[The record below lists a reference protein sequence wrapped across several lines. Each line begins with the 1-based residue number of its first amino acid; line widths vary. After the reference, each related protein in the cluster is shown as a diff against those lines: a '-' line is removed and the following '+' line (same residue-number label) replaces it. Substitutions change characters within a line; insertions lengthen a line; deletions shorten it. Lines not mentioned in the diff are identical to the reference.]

1 MNSSVPDYDIIIPL
15 NNEGIYLMK
24 SSYLNEI
31 LNSKD
36 KLLTQ
41 SYFEL
46 QSYFEDKYGRDS
58 VVFMEIGT
66 FFEVYEVNNDDV
78 QIGKAKEM
86 AELLNIQ
93 LTKKNKNIIE
103 NSDKNPLL
111 AGVPSVS
118 FERYLNRLIQEQK
131 YTIIVVKQKSTPPK
145 ISRYISQIVSPGT
158 NFEHIV
164 DNDDNYIVSILVD
177 KYRDIYTVGYS
188 AIDVTTGKTFL
199 YETHGTSED
208 PSYALDEVFNL
219 LNIYRTSEIVITFL
233 DGIDDQRYV
242 MNYLEIPEH
251 YHYSVNNERLK
262 IDFQNELF
270 KEVYQIQSLLSPIE
284 HLDLE
289 RSPMI
294 TESLAIL
301 IHFVIE
307 HDIHIVQKLNRPK
320 LIDNRRFMYLGN
332 NALEQLGIISK
343 DKKEFTLLKMLDK
356 SSTAIGRRL
365 LKERLLNP
373 IIQKDELERR
383 YNLIERVSSHVRFL
397 DETMRGI
404 YDVERLAR
412 RLALARLHPFEMNH
426 IYDSMLNVKELMLYV
441 KKNKIQK
448 TPFHESE
455 LDEFLRDITK
465 SIDLDVS
472 RRFTNNT
479 VDENF
484 LMSGVDESIDTLV
497 KENSVML
504 IAFED
509 IMARI
514 EQMLID
520 ANAGSVNKLVNLGLL
535 EKEGYYISLSKNR
548 FSMIES
554 EFKKDEEF
562 SKFSVKKLTN
572 SVKITSE
579 FTDNLSDKIMKNRR
593 KIVTLVKERY
603 IQLQALF
610 ERRYALLFD
619 RVISY
624 VADLDVGVS
633 SSKVAQEYKHSRP
646 MIIDVRD
653 DENFM
658 QIMQL
663 RHPLIEVQER
673 GGIYVPNDVVMGN
686 RDYMDLPHPQ
696 TVMLEVGVHDGHDIN
711 GVLLYGINSSGKSS
725 LMKSIGISVLM
736 AQSGFFVSAAVMK
749 FSIFDSLF
757 TRIVSRDNLAK
768 GLSTFAV
775 EMLEMKNIFNRS
787 SVRSLVLGDEIS
799 HGTETLS
806 GVAIVASAIKKLSD
820 IRCLF
825 LFATHLHQ
833 LSTMPEITD
842 LDNVVDLH
850 LSVEYDEDKDA
861 LIFNRVLQEGSG
873 SSIYGLEFAKSLHM
887 DSEFLQTANKIRK
900 RLAND
905 FDELE
910 LLVKKKKSKYN
921 KELYVTKCIIC
932 GAVAEDVHHISQRS
946 LADKAGFIGHFHQ
959 DNKHNLVPLCKE
971 HHKLIHDGKIRV
983 DGFVM
988 TSKGLELKFEEQMSK
1003 PKKVEVQEPEIN
1015 EPQEVQKVQEDENKK
1030 ILLDDW

>member
-1 MNSSVPDYDIIIPL
+1 MKYSEVEKIL
-15 NNEGIYLMK
+15 NN
-24 SSYLNEI
+24 
-31 LNSKD
+31 KD
-36 KLLTQ
+36 NLLTQ
-41 SYFEL
+41 TYFDL
-46 QSYFEDKYGRDS
+46 QEFFENKYGTDT

-66 FFEVYEVNNDDV
+66 FFEVYEVNNDDM
-78 QIGKAKEM
+78 QIGKAKEI

-103 NSDKNPLL
+103 NSEKNPLL
-111 AGVPSVS
+111 AGVPAVS
-118 FERYLNRLIQEQK
+118 FERYLSRLISEQK
-131 YTIIVVKQKSTPPK
+131 YTIIVVKQKGNPPK

-158 NFEHIV
+158 NFDYIV
-164 DNDDNYIVSILVD
+164 DNDDNYIVSLLVD

-188 AIDVTTGKTFL
+188 AIDVTTGKTWL

-219 LNIYRTSEIVITFL
+219 LNVYRTSEVVITFL
-233 DGIDDQRYV
+233 DGIDDQRHV
-242 MNYLEIPEH
+242 MQYLEISEH
-251 YHYSVNNERLK
+251 YHYSVNNNRVK

-294 TESLAIL
+294 TEALAIL
-301 IHFVIE
+301 INFVIE
-307 HDIHIVQKLNRPK
+307 HDYHIVQKLSMPK
-320 LIDNRRFMYLGN
+320 AIDNRRFMYLGN
-332 NALEQLGIISK
+332 NALEQMGIISK
-343 DKKEFTLLKMLDK
+343 DRREFTLLKMMDK

-373 IIQKDELERR
+373 IMERDELERR
-383 YNLIERVSSHVRFL
+383 YNLIERVNSHVRFL

-404 YDVERLAR
+404 YDLERLAR
-412 RLALARLHPFEMNH
+412 RLNLGRLHPFEMNH
-426 IYDSMLNVKELMLYV
+426 IYDSVLSVKELMLYV
-441 KKNKIQK
+441 KKHKIQK
-448 TPFHESE
+448 TPFSE
-455 LDEFLRDITK
+455 FEIDEFLRDIQK

-472 RRFTNNT
+472 RRFTNQT

-484 LMSGVDESIDTLV
+484 LMSGVDEAIDTLV

-509 IMARI
+509 IMAKI
-514 EQMLID
+514 EQMLKD
-520 ANAGSVNKLVNLGLL
+520 ANASSSNRLVTLGLL
-535 EKEGYYISLSKNR
+535 EKEGYYISLSKTR
-548 FSMIES
+548 FSMIEV

-562 SKFSVKKLTN
+562 SKFNIKKLTN
-572 SVKITSE
+572 NVKISSE

-593 KIVTLVKERY
+593 KIITLVKEKY
-603 IQLQALF
+603 VHLQSLY

-619 RVISY
+619 RIISY

-633 SSKVAQEYKHSRP
+633 SSKVAQDYNHSRP
-646 MIIDVRD
+646 MIVDVKD

-658 QIMQL
+658 QLMQL

-686 RDYMDLPHPQ
+686 RDYMDLPHPK
-696 TVMLEVGVHDGHDIN
+696 TVMLDVSVHDGHDVN

-725 LMKSIGISVLM
+725 LMKSIGIATLM
-736 AQSGFFVSAAVMK
+736 AQSGFFVSASVMK
-749 FSIFDSLF
+749 FSLFDSLF

-775 EMLEMKNIFNRS
+775 EMLEMKNIFNRATL
-787 SVRSLVLGDEIS
+787 RSLVLGDEIS

-806 GVAIVASAIKKLSD
+806 GVSIVASAIMKLSK
-820 IRCLF
+820 IRSLF

-833 LSTMPEITD
+833 LSTMKEITS
-842 LDNVVDLH
+842 LKNVVDLH

-861 LIFNRVLQEGSG
+861 LVFNRVLQAGSG

-887 DSEFLQTANKIRK
+887 DDEFLDTANKIRK
-900 RLAND
+900 RLAKD

-910 LLVKKKKSKYN
+910 LLVKKKTSKYN
-921 KELYVTKCIIC
+921 KDLYVTKCVIC
-932 GAVAEDVHHISQRS
+932 GAMAEDVHHINNQS
-946 LADKAGFIGHFHQ
+946 LADQAGFIDHFHK
-959 DNKHNLVPLCKE
+959 DSKHNLVPLCRE
-971 HHKLIHDGKIRV
+971 HHKDIHDGKIRV

-988 TSKGLELKFEEQMSK
+988 TSNGLELKYEEQITK
-1003 PKKVEVQEPEIN
+1003 PKEKEPEEPEIN
-1015 EPQEVQKVQEDENKK
+1015 EVKK
-1030 ILLDDW
+1030 EKSKGFVLDDWD

>member
-1 MNSSVPDYDIIIPL
+1 MQASEVSSIL
-15 NNEGIYLMK
+15 NN
-24 SSYLNEI
+24 
-31 LNSKD
+31 KD

-41 SYFEL
+41 IYFDL
-46 QSYFEDKYGRDS
+46 QRHFEDKYGTNT

-66 FFEVYEVNNDDV
+66 FFEVYEVNNDEEQV
-78 QIGKAKEM
+78 GKAKEI

-111 AGVPSVS
+111 AGVPAVS
-118 FERYLNRLIQEQK
+118 FERYLSRLIQEQK
-131 YTIIVVKQKSTPPK
+131 YTIIVVKQKGNPPK

-158 NFEHIV
+158 NFDHIV
-164 DNDDNYIVSILVD
+164 DNDDNYIASILID
-177 KYRDIYTVGYS
+177 CYKGIYNVGYS
-188 AIDVTTGKTFL
+188 AIDVTTGKTWL

-208 PSYALDEVFNL
+208 PSYALDEIFNL
-219 LNIYRTSEIVITFL
+219 LNIHRTSEVVISFL
-233 DGIDDQRYV
+233 DGIMDQKHV
-242 MNYLEIPEH
+242 IQYLEIAEH
-251 YHYSVNNERLK
+251 YHYSVNNQRPR
-262 IDFQNELF
+262 IDFQNKLF
-270 KEVYQIQSLLSPIE
+270 AEVYQIQSLLSPIE

-289 RSPMI
+289 RNPMI
-294 TESLAIL
+294 TESLAVL

-307 HDIHIVQKLNRPK
+307 HDIHIVQKLNTPK

-332 NALEQLGIISK
+332 NALEQVGIISK
-343 DKKEFTLLKMLDK
+343 DRNEFTLLKMMDK
-356 SSTAIGRRL
+356 SATAIGRRL

-373 IIQKDELERR
+373 IMEKDELERR
-383 YNLIERVSSHVRFL
+383 YNLIEKVSSHTRFL

-404 YDVERLAR
+404 YDLERLAR
-412 RLALARLHPFEMNH
+412 RLNLGRLHPFEMNH
-426 IYDSMLNVKELMLYV
+426 VYESMLNVKELMQYV
-441 KKNKIQK
+441 KKHKIQK

-455 LDEFLRDITK
+455 LDEFLRDISK

-472 RRFTNNT
+472 RRFTNAT

-484 LMSGVDESIDTLV
+484 LMSGVDEAVDILV
-497 KENSVML
+497 EENATML

-509 IMARI
+509 IMAKI
-514 EQMLID
+514 EQMLSD
-520 ANAGSVNKLVNLGLL
+520 ANAGSSNRLVSLGIL

-554 EFKKDEEF
+554 EFKNHEDFKEF
-562 SKFSVKKLTN
+562 NVKKLTN
-572 SVKITSE
+572 SVKITSA
-579 FTDNLSDKIMKNRR
+579 FTDTLSDKIMKNRR
-593 KIVTLVKERY
+593 KIVVLVKDRF
-603 IQLQALF
+603 IQLQNVY
-610 ERRYALLFD
+610 ERRYSLLFD

-633 SSKVAQEYKHSRP
+633 SSKVAEMYKHSRP
-646 MIIDVRD
+646 MIVDVKD

-658 QIMQL
+658 QVMGL

-673 GGIYVPNDVVMGN
+673 SGIYVPNDIVMGN
-686 RDYMDLPHPQ
+686 RAYMDLPHPE

-725 LMKSIGISVLM
+725 LMKSVGIAVLM

-749 FSIFDSLF
+749 FSLFDSIF
-757 TRIVSRDNLAK
+757 TRIVSKDNLAK

-775 EMLEMKNIFNRS
+775 EMLELKNIFNRAT
-787 SVRSLVLGDEIS
+787 VRSLILGDEIS

-806 GVAIVASAIKKLSD
+806 GVAIVSSAIIKLAKLRS
-820 IRCLF
+820 LF

-833 LSTMPEITD
+833 LSTMKEITT
-842 LDNVVDLH
+842 LNNVVDLH
-850 LSVEYDEDKDA
+850 LSVEYDEQKDA
-861 LIFNRVLQEGSG
+861 LVFNRVLQSGSG

-887 DSEFLQTANKIRK
+887 DADFLDIANKIRK
-900 RLAND
+900 RLSND

-921 KELYVTKCIIC
+921 KELYVTKCVIC
-932 GAVAEDVHHISQRS
+932 GAMAQDVHHISQRS

-959 DNKHNLVPLCKE
+959 DNKHNLVPLCKD
-971 HHKLIHDGKIRV
+971 HHNDIHNGKLHI

-988 TSKGLELKFEEQMSK
+988 TSNGLELKFEEQISK
-1003 PKKVEVQEPEIN
+1003 PKPTEVKEPEIN
-1015 EPQEVQKVQEDENKK
+1015 EPKVEDASDEFV
-1030 ILLDDW
+1030 LDDWD

>member
-1 MNSSVPDYDIIIPL
+1 MRSSDVDSIL
-15 NNEGIYLMK
+15 NN
-24 SSYLNEI
+24 
-31 LNSKD
+31 KD
-36 KLLTQ
+36 RLLTQ
-41 SYFEL
+41 TYFDL
-46 QSYFEDKYGRDS
+46 QKYFEDKYGQDT
-58 VVFMEIGT
+58 VIFMEIGT
-66 FFEVYEVNNDDV
+66 FFEVYEVNNDEL
-78 QIGKAKEM
+78 QIGKAKEI

-111 AGVPSVS
+111 AGVPAVS
-118 FERYLNRLIQEQK
+118 FERYLSRLISEQK
-131 YTIIVVKQKSTPPK
+131 YTVIVVKQKGTPPK

-158 NFEHIV
+158 NFDHII
-164 DNDDNYIVSILVD
+164 DNDDNYIVSLLVD
-177 KYRDIYTVGYS
+177 KHKDIYNVGYS
-188 AIDVTTGKTFL
+188 AIDVTTGKTWL

-208 PSYALDEVFNL
+208 SSYALDEVFNL
-219 LNIYRTSEIVITFL
+219 LNIYRTSEVVVTFL
-233 DGIDDQRYV
+233 DGITDQRHV
-242 MNYLEIPEH
+242 LQYLEIAEH
-251 YHYSVNNERLK
+251 YHYSVNHESPK
-262 IDFQNELF
+262 IDFQNDLF

-301 IHFVIE
+301 VHFVIE
-307 HDIHIVQKLNRPK
+307 HDIHIVQKLDRPNI
-320 LIDNRRFMYLGN
+320 IDNRRFMYLGN
-332 NALEQLGIISK
+332 NALEQVGIISK

-356 SSTAIGRRL
+356 SATAIGKRL

-373 IIQKDELERR
+373 ILEKDELERR
-383 YNLIERVSSHVRFL
+383 YNLIERVSSHVRYL

-404 YDVERLAR
+404 YDLERLSR
-412 RLALARLHPFEMNH
+412 RLDLARLHPFEMNH
-426 IYDSMLNVKELMLYV
+426 IYESMLSVKELMSYV
-441 KKNKIQK
+441 KKHKIQK

-455 LDEFLRDITK
+455 VDEFLRDITK

-472 RRFTNNT
+472 RRFTNMT

-484 LMSGVDESIDTLV
+484 LMSGVDEAIDTLV
-497 KENSVML
+497 QENSTML

-514 EQMLID
+514 EDLLQ
-520 ANAGSVNKLVNLGLL
+520 ANNSGSSSRLVSLGLL

-548 FSMIES
+548 FSMIEK
-554 EFKKDEEF
+554 EFKISEEF
-562 SKFSVKKLTN
+562 SNFSVKKLTN
-572 SVKITSE
+572 SVKITSD
-579 FTDNLSDKIMKNRR
+579 FTDKLSDNIMKNRR
-593 KIVTLVKERY
+593 KIVSLVKDKY
-603 IQLQALF
+603 IQLQGVY
-610 ERRYALLFD
+610 ERRYSLLFD
-619 RVISY
+619 RVINY
-624 VADLDVGVS
+624 VSDLDVGVS
-633 SSKVAQEYKHSRP
+633 SSKVAQQFKHSRP
-646 MIIDVRD
+646 MIIDVKE

-673 GGIYVPNDVVMGN
+673 GGIYVPNDIVMGN
-686 RDYMDLPHPQ
+686 RDYMDLPHPN
-696 TVMLEVGVHDGHDIN
+696 TVMLDVAVHDGHSIN

-725 LMKSIGISVLM
+725 LMKSIGIATLM

-749 FSIFDSLF
+749 FSLFDSLF
-757 TRIVSRDNLAK
+757 TRIISKDNLAK

-775 EMLEMKNIFNRS
+775 EMLELKNIFNRAT
-787 SVRSLVLGDEIS
+787 VRSLVLGDEIS

-806 GVAIVASAIKKLSD
+806 GVAIVASAIIKLAKLRS
-820 IRCLF
+820 IF

-833 LSTMPEITD
+833 LSTMREITT

-850 LSVEYDEDKDA
+850 LSVEYDELKDR
-861 LIFNRVLQEGSG
+861 LIFNRVLQAGSG

-887 DSEFLQTANKIRK
+887 DSDFLDTANTIRK

-921 KELYVTKCIIC
+921 KDLYVTKCVIC
-932 GAVAEDVHHISQRS
+932 GAMAEDVHHISQRS

-959 DNKHNLVPLCKE
+959 NNKHNLIPLCKE
-971 HHKLIHDGKIRV
+971 HHNLIHEGKIKV

-988 TSKGLELKFEEQMSK
+988 TSNGLELKFEEQMNK
-1003 PKKVEVQEPEIN
+1003 PKKVVVAEPEIN
-1015 EPQEVQKVQEDENKK
+1015 EHKEIAEIKEEPKK
-1030 ILLDDW
+1030 FVLDDW

>member
-1 MNSSVPDYDIIIPL
+1 MQASDVSSLL
-15 NNEGIYLMK
+15 NNKE
-24 SSYLNEI
+24 
-31 LNSKD
+31 

-41 SYFEL
+41 TYFDL
-46 QSYFEDKYGRDS
+46 QNYFEDKYGHDT

-66 FFEVYEVNNDDV
+66 FYEVYEVNNDEL
-78 QIGKAKEM
+78 QIGKAKEI

-93 LTKKNKNIIE
+93 LTKKNKSIIE

-111 AGVPSVS
+111 AGVPAVS
-118 FERYLNRLIQEQK
+118 FERYLSRLISEQK
-131 YTIIVVKQKSTPPK
+131 YTVIVVKQKGNPPK

-158 NFEHIV
+158 NFDHIV
-164 DNDDNYIVSILVD
+164 DNDDNYIVSLLID
-177 KYRDIYTVGYS
+177 KHRGIYNVGYS

-219 LNIYRTSEIVITFL
+219 LNIYRTSEVVITFL
-233 DGIDDQRYV
+233 DGIDNQRHV
-242 MNYLEIPEH
+242 MQYLEIAEH
-251 YHYSVNNERLK
+251 YHYSVNNERPK
-262 IDFQNELF
+262 VEFQNDLF

-294 TESLAIL
+294 TESLAVL

-307 HDIHIVQKLNRPK
+307 HDIHIVQKLNMPT

-332 NALEQLGIISK
+332 NALEQVGIISK

-356 SSTAIGRRL
+356 SATAIGRRL

-373 IIQKDELERR
+373 MMEKEELERR

-404 YDVERLAR
+404 YDLERLSR
-412 RLALARLHPFEMNH
+412 RLSLGRLHPFEMNH
-426 IYDSMLNVKELMLYV
+426 VYESMLSVKDLMTYV
-441 KKNKIQK
+441 KKYKIQK

-455 LDEFLRDITK
+455 LDEFIRDIQK

-484 LMSGVDESIDTLV
+484 LMQGVDEAIDTLAH
-497 KENSVML
+497 ENSIMM

-509 IMARI
+509 IMDKITALL
-514 EQMLID
+514 EN
-520 ANAGSVNKLVNLGLL
+520 ANAGSSNRLVTLGLL

-548 FSMIES
+548 FSQIES
-554 EFKKDEEF
+554 DFTKEEYF
-562 SKFSVKKLTN
+562 LSFNVKKLTN
-572 SVKITSE
+572 NVKITSQ
-579 FTDNLSDKIMKNRR
+579 FTDELSDKIMKNRR
-593 KIVTLVKERY
+593 KIVSLVKEKY
-603 IQLQALF
+603 IHLQGVY
-610 ERRYALLFD
+610 ERRYSLLFD
-619 RVISY
+619 RVIAY

-633 SSKVAQEYKHSRP
+633 SSKVSQSYKHSRP
-646 MIIDVRD
+646 MIVEAQGE
-653 DENFM
+653 ENFM

-663 RHPLIEVQER
+663 RHPLIEIQER
-673 GGIYVPNDVVMGN
+673 GGIYVPNDIVMGN
-686 RDYMDLPHPQ
+686 REYMDLPHPK
-696 TVMLEVGVHDGHDIN
+696 TVMLDVSVHDGHDIN

-725 LMKSIGISVLM
+725 LMKSIGIAVLM
-736 AQSGFFVSAAVMK
+736 AQAGFFVSAAVMK

-757 TRIVSRDNLAK
+757 TRIVSKDNLAK

-787 SVRSLVLGDEIS
+787 TVRSLVLGDEIS

-806 GVAIVASAIKKLSD
+806 GVAIVASAIMKLART
-820 IRCLF
+820 RCLF

-833 LSTMPEITD
+833 LSTMKEITT
-842 LDNVVDLH
+842 LNNVVDLH
-850 LSVEYDEDKDA
+850 LSVEYDEEKDA
-861 LIFNRVLQEGSG
+861 LLFNRVLQEGSG

-887 DSEFLQTANKIRK
+887 DHEFLDTANKIRK
-900 RLAND
+900 RLSND

-921 KELYVTKCIIC
+921 KELYVTKCVIC
-932 GAVAEDVHHISQRS
+932 GAMAEDVHHISQRS

-971 HHKLIHDGKIRV
+971 HHNQIHEGKIHV

-1003 PKKVEVQEPEIN
+1003 AKKEAVMEPEIN
-1015 EPQEVQKVQEDENKK
+1015 EPKIIEQETKEEDTKF
-1030 ILLDDW
+1030 ILDDW

>member
-1 MNSSVPDYDIIIPL
+1 
-15 NNEGIYLMK
+15 
-24 SSYLNEI
+24 
-31 LNSKD
+31 
-36 KLLTQ
+36 
-41 SYFEL
+41 
-46 QSYFEDKYGRDS
+46 
-58 VVFMEIGT
+58 MEIGT
-66 FFEVYEVNNDDV
+66 FFEVYEVNSDEEQV
-78 QIGKAKEM
+78 GKAKEI

-93 LTKKNKNIIE
+93 LTKKNKSIIE
-103 NSDKNPLL
+103 NSDRNPLL
-111 AGVPSVS
+111 AGVPAVS
-118 FERYLNRLIQEQK
+118 FERYLSRLIQEQK
-131 YTIIVVKQKSTPPK
+131 YTIIVVKQKGTPPK
-145 ISRYISQIVSPGT
+145 ISRYISQIISPGT
-158 NFEHIV
+158 NFDHIV
-164 DNDDNYIVSILVD
+164 DNDDNYIVSLLID
-177 KYRDIYTVGYS
+177 KHRDIYNVGYS
-188 AIDVTTGKTFL
+188 AIDVTTGKTWL

-219 LNIYRTSEIVITFL
+219 LNIYRTSEVVVTFL
-233 DGIDDQRYV
+233 DGIDNQRHV
-242 MNYLEIPEH
+242 MQYLEIAEH
-251 YHYSVNNERLK
+251 YHYSVNNERPR
-262 IDFQNELF
+262 IDFQNRLF

-307 HDIHIVQKLNRPK
+307 HDMHIVQKLNFPN

-332 NALEQLGIISK
+332 NALEQVGIISK
-343 DKKEFTLLKMLDK
+343 DRKEFTLLRMIDK
-356 SSTAIGRRL
+356 SATAIGRRL

-373 IIQKDELERR
+373 IMEKDELERR
-383 YNLIERVSSHVRFL
+383 YNLIERVSSHTRFL

-404 YDVERLAR
+404 YDLERLSR
-412 RLALARLHPFEMNH
+412 RLDLGRLHPFEMNH
-426 IYDSMLNVKELMLYV
+426 IYESMLSVKDLMLYV
-441 KKNKIQK
+441 KKHKIQR

-455 LDEFLRDITK
+455 LDEFLRDISK

-484 LMSGVDESIDTLV
+484 LMSGVDEAVDILV
-497 KENSVML
+497 EENSTML

-509 IMARI
+509 IMSKI
-514 EQMLID
+514 QQMLETS
-520 ANAGSVNKLVNLGLL
+520 NPSSSKGLVSLGVL

-554 EFKKDEEF
+554 EFKNREEF
-562 SKFSVKKLTN
+562 KEFNVKKLTN
-572 SVKITSE
+572 SVKITSA
-579 FTDNLSDKIMKNRR
+579 FTDTLSDKIMKNRR
-593 KIVTLVKERY
+593 KIVVLVKERF
-603 IQLQALF
+603 IHLQSVY
-610 ERRYALLFD
+610 ERRYSLLFD

-633 SSKVAQEYKHSRP
+633 SSKVAEMYKHSRP
-646 MIIDVRD
+646 MIVEVEE

-663 RHPLIEVQER
+663 RHPLIEIQER
-673 GGIYVPNDVVMGN
+673 GGIYIPNDIVMGN
-686 RDYMDLPHPQ
+686 RSYMDLPHPE

-725 LMKSIGISVLM
+725 LMKSIGIATLM

-749 FSIFDSLF
+749 FSLFDSIF
-757 TRIVSRDNLAK
+757 TRIVSKDNLAK

-775 EMLEMKNIFNRS
+775 EMLELKNIFNRAT
-787 SVRSLVLGDEIS
+787 VRSLVLGDEIS

-806 GVAIVASAIKKLSD
+806 GVAIVSSAIIKLAKLRS
-820 IRCLF
+820 LF

-833 LSTMPEITD
+833 LSTMKEITT

-850 LSVEYDEDKDA
+850 LSVEYDESKDT
-861 LIFNRVLQEGSG
+861 LLFNRILQAGSG

-887 DSEFLQTANKIRK
+887 DSEFLEIANKIRK

-921 KELYVTKCIIC
+921 KELYVTKCVIC
-932 GAVAEDVHHISQRS
+932 GAMAEDVHHISQRS
-946 LADKAGFIGHFHQ
+946 LADKAGFIGHFHK

-971 HHKLIHDGKIRV
+971 HHNDIHNGKLHV
-983 DGFVM
+983 DGFIM
-988 TSKGLELKFEEQMSK
+988 TSKGLELQFQEQMSK
-1003 PKKVEVQEPEIN
+1003 PTEVEVVEPEIN
-1015 EPQEVQKVQEDENKK
+1015 EKKDKDESDEFV
-1030 ILLDDW
+1030 LDDWD

>member
-1 MNSSVPDYDIIIPL
+1 M
-15 NNEGIYLMK
+15 GIFLMK
-24 SSYLNEI
+24 SSDVSHI
-31 LNSKD
+31 LNNKER
-36 KLLTQ
+36 LLTQ
-41 SYFEL
+41 TYFDL
-46 QSYFEDKYGRDS
+46 QRFFEDKYGNDT

-66 FFEVYEVNNDDV
+66 FYEVYEVNNDDE
-78 QIGKAKEM
+78 QIGKAKEI

-111 AGVPSVS
+111 AGVPAVS
-118 FERYLNRLIQEQK
+118 FERYLNRLISEQK
-131 YTIIVVKQKSTPPK
+131 YTVIVVKQKGNPPK

-158 NFEHIV
+158 NFDHIV
-164 DNDDNYIVSILVD
+164 DNDDNYIVSVLVD
-177 KYRDIYTVGYS
+177 KHRDVYSVGYS

-208 PSYALDEVFNL
+208 PAYALDEVFNL
-219 LNIYRTSEIVITFL
+219 LNIYRTSEVVITFL
-233 DGIDDQRYV
+233 DGIEDQRHV
-242 MNYLEIPEH
+242 IQYLEVAEH
-251 YHYSVNNERLK
+251 YHYSVNNQRPK
-262 IDFQNELF
+262 IEFQNKLF
-270 KEVYQIQSLLSPIE
+270 QEVYQIQSLLSPVE

-289 RSPMI
+289 RNPMI

-307 HDIHIVQKLNRPK
+307 HDYHIVQKLSLPSI
-320 LIDNRRFMYLGN
+320 IDNRRFMYLGN
-332 NALEQLGIISK
+332 NALEQMGVISK
-343 DKKEFTLLKMLDK
+343 DRKEFTLLKMMDR
-356 SSTAIGRRL
+356 SATAIGRRL

-373 IIQKDELERR
+373 IMEVNELERR
-383 YNLIERVSSHVRFL
+383 YNLIERVSSHTRYL
-397 DETMRGI
+397 DEMMRGV
-404 YDVERLAR
+404 YDLERLSR
-412 RLALARLHPFEMNH
+412 RLSLGRLHPFEMNH
-426 IYDSMLNVKELMLYV
+426 VYESMMSVKELMLYV
-441 KKNKIQK
+441 KKHKIQK

-455 LDEFLRDITK
+455 VDEFLRDINK

-472 RRFTNNT
+472 RRFTNAT

-484 LMSGVDESIDTLV
+484 LMDGVDESIDTLV
-497 KENSVML
+497 KENGVML

-509 IMARI
+509 IMAKI
-514 EQMLID
+514 SELLD
-520 ANAGSVNKLVNLGLL
+520 SVNAGSSKSLVTLGLL

-548 FSMIES
+548 FSLIES

-562 SKFSVKKLTN
+562 SSFSVKKLTN

-593 KIVTLVKERY
+593 KIVALVRDRY
-603 IQLQALF
+603 IQLQGLF
-610 ERRYALLFD
+610 ERRYSLLFD
-619 RVISY
+619 RVIAY
-624 VADLDVGVS
+624 VSDLDVGVS
-633 SSKVAQEYKHSRP
+633 SSKIAQMYKHSRP
-646 MIIDVRD
+646 MIVEAKN

-663 RHPLIEVQER
+663 RHPLIEIQER
-673 GGIYVPNDVVMGN
+673 GGIYVPNDIVMGN
-686 RDYMDLPHPQ
+686 REYMDLPHPE

-725 LMKSIGISVLM
+725 LMKSIGIATLM

-757 TRIVSRDNLAK
+757 TRIVSKDNLAK

-787 SVRSLVLGDEIS
+787 TARSLVLGDEIS

-806 GVAIVASAIKKLSD
+806 GVAIVASAIKKLAKT
-820 IRCLF
+820 RCLF

-833 LSTMPEITD
+833 LSTMREITT

-850 LSVEYDEDKDA
+850 LSVEYSEEKDA
-861 LIFNRVLQEGSG
+861 LLFNRILQAGSG

-887 DSEFLQTANKIRK
+887 DSEFLDVANQIRK

-921 KELYVTKCIIC
+921 KELYVTKCVIC

-946 LADKAGFIGHFHQ
+946 LADKAGFIGHFHK
-959 DNKHNLVPLCKE
+959 DNKHNLIPLCKE
-971 HHKLIHDGKIRV
+971 HHNQIHDGKLRV

-988 TSKGLELKFEEQMSK
+988 TSNGLELQFEEQMSK
-1003 PKKVEVQEPEIN
+1003 SVEMKVVEPEIN
-1015 EPQEVQKVQEDENKK
+1015 EPKEVAEVKDDEPKK
-1030 ILLDDW
+1030 FVLDDW